1 MGGAI
6 CLHVSVSS
14 SSIVNIMPA
23 VAVVKIESEGDL
35 ALAEQPQP
43 LFASL
48 FRDPERPSVAVL
60 GPVGSLSILHPDRQ
74 PSRMLGFTLW

>member
-1 MGGAI
+1 MHG
-6 CLHVSVSS
+6 SVS

-48 FRDPERPSVAVL
+48 FRDP
-60 GPVGSLSILHPDRQ
+60 
-74 PSRMLGFTLW
+74 